1 MACPALSFINIG
13 VFSFAWE
20 TLSVMRHFLS
30 FTHVVPLPFQCTR
43 RVFNKFLLRGDAHPT
58 VVDGVGSQV
67 GTIPFVASLGN
78 LYRLNATR
86 LAFRIRSKAGG
97 YFSYVQTIQSF
108 QIPKPPAAFKVFIT
122 SAIQTLVS
130 EMLEAKVGVKGP
142 HPLQKHWVSPR
153 LKMTQ
158 SGQGRRRLKTA
169 LPFRK
174 AGEKPPL
181 PSAKIRS
188 RYWSH

>member
-1 MACPALSFINIG
+1 MGIISF
-13 VFSFAWE
+13 VTF
-20 TLSVMRHFLS
+20 
-30 FTHVVPLPFQCTR
+30 
-43 RVFNKFLLRGDAHPT
+43 
-58 VVDGVGSQV
+58 
-67 GTIPFVASLGN
+67 LGN

-97 YFSYVQTIQSF
+97 HFLYVQTLQSF

-122 SAIQTLVS
+122 STIQALVS
-130 EMLEAKVGVKGP
+130 DMFEAKVGVKGP

-153 LKMTQ
+153 LKMAR

-174 AGEKPPL
+174 AREKPPF

-188 RYWSH
+188 KHWSHQIFGAAALGFLIVGTIRSLSNAANMAPMC